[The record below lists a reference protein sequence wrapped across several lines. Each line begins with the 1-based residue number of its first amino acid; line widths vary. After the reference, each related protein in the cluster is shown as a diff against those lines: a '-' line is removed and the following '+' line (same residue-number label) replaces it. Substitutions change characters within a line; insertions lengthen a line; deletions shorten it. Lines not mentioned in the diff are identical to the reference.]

1 MIDNK
6 DQKFFRE
13 EAKYLT
19 EVQQIKKKK
28 RQKETKFNTPDYLW
42 HSQNVRT
49 KVLQLN

>member
-28 RQKETKFNTPDYLW
+28 KAERN
-42 HSQNVRT
+42 
-49 KVLQLN
+49 